1 MAYAGL
7 DNPDNGAVSAT
18 GKKRRRSVRDV
29 GVVLFEGFSLLTAG
43 VIPEVF
49 QMANEICAARSS
61 GDAFYDVR
69 FYSAEGGRVACS
81 SSISVWTYACD
92 ARNANGFDALFIV
105 GGEGAQNAARDERVV
120 GWLREVLPLSEVV
133 KPIGEGW
140 MLLAAAGVDRSRA
153 SYGLDGSPPQFAGTV
168 EGEMSDAAD
177 RYEPART
184 ALMLVKRDLGIDV
197 ARETAGRLSLSGSA
211 ILASFLSDSNPA
223 TRVEKVRASARW
235 LKENCGR
242 PISVSDAV
250 RVAAMSER
258 NFLRCFKQE
267 IGVTPSEFLLRTR
280 LEMTSRLLAE
290 TDSPIDKIAK
300 RCGWINGDRLAKIFR
315 KRMGLTPS
323 EYRMRTRNAA
333 LGDQPDLEEP

>member
-1 MAYAGL
+1 MVYAGL
-7 DNPDNGAVSAT
+7 DNPDNGAAST
-18 GKKRRRSVRDV
+18 SGKRRRRSVRDI

-49 QMANEICAARSS
+49 QVANEICVARSR
-61 GDAFYDVR
+61 GDALYDVR
-69 FYSAEGGRVACS
+69 FYSAEGGNVACS
-81 SSISVWTYACD
+81 SAINVWTYACD
-92 ARNANGFDALFIV
+92 ARNAIGFDALFIV

-120 GWLREVLPLSEVV
+120 SWLREVLPLSEVV
-133 KPIGEGW
+133 KPIGEGR
-140 MLLAAAGVDRSRA
+140 MLLEAAGGSSSRQ
-153 SYGLDGSPPQFAGTV
+153 SHDPVGLSQQLAGRVGSDLGDET
-168 EGEMSDAAD
+168 D
-177 RYEPART
+177 RYEPAKT
-184 ALMLVKRDLGIDV
+184 ALMLVKRDLGVDV
-197 ARETAGRLSLSGSA
+197 AREAAGRLSLNGSP
-211 ILASFLSDSNPA
+211 IIASVLSDSNMP
-223 TRVEKVRASARW
+223 TRAEKVRASARW

-242 PISVSDAV
+242 PISVNEAV

-300 RCGWINGDRLAKIFR
+300 HCGWINGDRLAKIFR

-323 EYRMRTRNAA
+323 EYRIRARGLAA
-333 LGDQPDLEEP
+333 DDPS